1 MPPGKVKFKKK
12 NQNLQSIYLFYSL
25 PIHGIDVFPN
35 IPRKQSNF
43 SYPWQLLSVV
53 FSGITECNHC
63 KNLALQLVSSCSYNG
78 RTLSW
83 SWHTGN
89 SAALGFVISQA
100 AVCVGTHCYEQS
112 CCFCLLN
119 RKVLES
125 FVLVAWMQ
133 RGEPNLQLSSDLK
146 QEPSNLACSLA
157 PPGQACSSYNGLAA
171 W

>member
-1 MPPGKVKFKKK
+1 MPPGKVKLKKK
-12 NQNLQSIYLFYSL
+12 KKTNQNLQSIYLFYSL

-89 SAALGFVISQA
+89 VSCPWLCDLSGCCVCWNTLLWAELLLLPIKPQGSGIF
-100 AVCVGTHCYEQS
+100 CVGCMDAKRRTKFTIE
-112 CCFCLLN
+112 FWFET
-119 RKVLES
+119 RA
-125 FVLVAWMQ
+125 F
-133 RGEPNLQLSSDLK
+133 
-146 QEPSNLACSLA
+146 
-157 PPGQACSSYNGLAA
+157 
-171 W
+171 